1 MSKANPPAG
10 LPVVLELAALP
21 REQIG
26 PFIILGV
33 DKTAGKEQIEA
44 AWAQRVIWARKE
56 QIKTP
61 LEDINWAREIMND
74 HDRRIRADAASLNMD
89 TSEGV
94 LRRLG
99 ERFAGLAKNETACRP
114 LDVELPLADYSPAVE
129 VPDIAEER
137 RAIPVG
143 EVPLEIPAVAVLVE
157 ELLREPLDP
166 WQVDLGKPSSPSTP
180 DFPSAP
186 EDAAGY

>member
-1 MSKANPPAG
+1 MAAPNHPQG

-21 REQIG
+21 REQVG
-26 PFIILGV
+26 PFIILGI

-56 QIKTP
+56 RIKTP
-61 LEDINWAREIMND
+61 LEDINWAREVIND

-94 LRRLG
+94 LRRLR
-99 ERFAGLAKNETACRP
+99 ERFAGLAKNEQGCRP
-114 LDVELPLADYSPAVE
+114 LDVELPLADYSPAIP
-129 VPDIAEER
+129 VPDIAQER
-137 RAIPVG
+137 QAIPVG

-166 WQVDLGKPSSPSTP
+166 WKLDIGEPSSPSTP
-180 DFPSAP
+180 DLPSTPEGAP
-186 EDAAGY
+186 G